1 MDANRGVASRPQPL
15 GEGSDEVAVYLP
27 DPPSRRAGI
36 ALCLSGGGFRAALF
50 HLGALRRLN
59 QLGLLGRLD
68 TVSAVSGGAIVAAH
82 VATRLRPWPSP
93 GAAVPEAVWEATV
106 AAPLRA
112 FAGRNHRTGP
122 LLHRLLPRN
131 WPRPEAAVEALAAR
145 FASDLTSLPLSE
157 LPDRPRFLFG
167 ATDLAYAVNW
177 VAGKDRVG
185 DYQVGYATPPP
196 PGWTVA
202 RAVAASCC
210 FPPWF
215 APMPVAIP
223 PDELKGGHEQGGE
236 RDRLV
241 AELTLSDGGLYDNLA
256 LEPVW
261 KRAATVLVS
270 DGGATFDAA
279 TAGNPIARLLRYNA
293 IVAKQAVALRKRWL
307 IAGFLER
314 ELDGTYWGV
323 GGNVGGYDQAAPG
336 GYGEALVD
344 DVISEVRTDLDA
356 FSPAECAVLE
366 NHGYALAEA
375 AIRRHV
381 PELAQPGAAPFA
393 FPHPPWTEEG
403 AVRAALADSHAVRL
417 LGRR

>member
-1 MDANRGVASRPQPL
+1 L
-15 GEGSDEVAVYLP
+15 GPHPPPAESDEVATYLP
-27 DPPSRRAGI
+27 EPPSKRHGI

-59 QLGLLGRLD
+59 QLGLLGRLE

-82 VATRLRPWPSP
+82 VATRLRPWPAL

-112 FAGRNHRTGP
+112 FAGRNRRTGP

-131 WPRPEAAVEALAAR
+131 WPRPEAAVEALAAG
-145 FASDLTSLPLSE
+145 FASDLTPLHLAE

-185 DYQVGYATPPP
+185 DYRAGYAAPPP
-196 PGWTVA
+196 PRWTVA

-215 APMPVAIP
+215 APMPVGIP
-223 PDELKGGHEQGGE
+223 PDELKGGQERGAE
-236 RDRLV
+236 RDRLA
-241 AELTLSDGGLYDNLA
+241 AELALSDGGLYDNLA

-270 DGGATFDAA
+270 DGGATFDFT

-323 GGNVGGYDQAAPG
+323 GGNVGSYDRAAPD
-336 GYGEALVD
+336 GYGKALVD

-375 AIRRHV
+375 AIQRHV
-381 PELAQPGAAPFA
+381 PELARSESAPFA
-393 FPHPPWTEEG
+393 LPHPGWTEEG
-403 AVRAALADSHAVRL
+403 SIRAALANSHQVRL